1 MCNASIQ
8 YLYEETNNLYLNEK
22 VSLFFVGTKF
32 EILYQVPLNTAK
44 QSQVHI
50 CACVQL
56 LYFINKL
63 SAKLYILF
71 YNSHN

>member
-32 EILYQVPLNTAK
+32 EILYQVPLDTAETE
-44 QSQVHI
+44 SSTLSVH
-50 CACVQL
+50 VFNYSTL
-56 LYFINKL
+56 
-63 SAKLYILF
+63 
-71 YNSHN
+71 

>member
-22 VSLFFVGTKF
+22 ASLVFAGTKF
-32 EILYQVPLNTAK
+32 EMLYQVPLDTAETVK
-44 QSQVHI
+44 YI
-50 CACVQL
+50 CVQL

-63 SAKLYILF
+63 SAKQ
-71 YNSHN
+71 

>member
-8 YLYEETNNLYLNEK
+8 YLYEENNNLYLNEK
-22 VSLFFVGTKF
+22 ASLFFAGTKF
-32 EILYQVPLNTAK
+32 LQGLSLLYQVPLDTAE

-50 CACVQL
+50 CVCVKL

-63 SAKLYILF
+63 SAKQ
-71 YNSHN
+71 